1 MNTHKILLKESMS
14 DKRTNF
20 YKVHENR
27 EKEILE
33 YYKTLP
39 DIKKKIK
46 KLEQQYVKKNSL
58 SLRNEIDKLK
68 QEVEDIESNK
78 SLNDYHLKLSTYLEK
93 YLNVSQNKK
102 IKKVKKG
109 MSNYVTS
116 EGTIDKNEILQ
127 RFQCSISDSIYVKNI
142 KETHIK
148 DILTCIECEGKMV
161 VDEKKGSAICTECGF
176 SKRYQDDSQLNNWSD
191 EAGPVNQFAYKRIN
205 HFGDWLARLQAKEST
220 IVPQDVIDKLLLE
233 LNKARI
239 KDTSQITHNLIKRLL
254 KKLRLNKYYDN
265 ITNIIT
271 NICGKKAPK
280 MSRELEEKLKVMFNK
295 IQRPFEKHKLPG
307 RTNFLSYSFVLHKMC
322 QLIGEKDPS
331 VLEFLQ
337 WFPLLKSREKLF
349 LQDKVWKK
357 ICEELDWHYY
367 PSI

>member
-20 YKVHENR
+20 YNIHETR

-39 DIKKKIK
+39 DIKKKLKELEK
-46 KLEQQYVKKNSL
+46 KFEKKKSL
-58 SLRNEIDKLK
+58 NLRNEIEKIE
-68 QEVEDIESNK
+68 QEIKDIESNK
-78 SLNDYHLKLSTYLEK
+78 ILNDYHLKLSK
-93 YLNVSQNKK
+93 YLHEYVNSNINKKVKK
-102 IKKVKKG
+102 IKKG
-109 MSNYVTS
+109 INNYIES
-116 EGTIDKNEILQ
+116 EGVIDKNEILE
-127 RFQCSISDSIYVKNI
+127 RFQCSISDTIYVKN
-142 KETHIK
+142 KYKTSLN
-148 DILTCIECEGKMV
+148 DLLTCTDCEGDMV
-161 VDEKKGSAICTECGF
+161 VNEKNGSAVCIECGF

-220 IVPQDVIDKLLLE
+220 IVPQEVIDKLLLE

-239 KDTSQITHNLIKRLL
+239 TDTSQITNSLIKRLL

-271 NICGKKAPK
+271 TICGKKAPRMTK
-280 MSRELEEKLKVMFNK
+280 ELEEKLKVMFNK
-295 IQRPFEKHKLPG
+295 IQSPFEKHKLPG

-331 VLEFLQ
+331 VLEFLK

-357 ICEELDWHYY
+357 ICKELNWNYY